1 MDKGLAVVTEEETFL
16 FVHKVIPENT
26 EKYTFHAA
34 NHKLF
39 IKFPPPPAFQKYVK
53 DTKFSVIICSHM
65 YIFVLGHNLSFKARS
80 FRKLSPRKTVRISE
94 QIVSADKYPCI
105 FLCQMGLLFMYS
117 MIKFCI

>member
-1 MDKGLAVVTEEETFL
+1 MDKSLAVVTEEETCL

-26 EKYTFHAA
+26 EKYTFQAA

-39 IKFPPPPAFQKYVK
+39 IKISPPPPAFQKYVK

-65 YIFVLGHNLSFKARS
+65 YIFVLGHNLFFKARS
-80 FRKLSPRKTVRISE
+80 FRELSPRKTVRISE

-105 FLCQMGLLFMYS
+105 FLCQMGAIVYV
-117 MIKFCI
+117 